1 MLFGLTIYRADSAFD
16 LRDIIEARSA
26 RWTGSGWEM
35 TNAVERTMAP
45 NGDIVTRALP
55 ADAVVI
61 HETLSDF
68 LEVHRESEELSYR
81 ALQRHIR
88 QLREKGID
96 PSSYLVDLNLK
107 LAVPFASFVLACIA
121 VPLGGRVQRHPSIAA
136 ILGTGL
142 VIGFGYW
149 VILALTNALGQSG
162 TLPAFVAAWAANVIC
177 LLLAAV
183 LFLSTE

>member
-1 MLFGLTIYRADSAFD
+1 
-16 LRDIIEARSA
+16 
-26 RWTGSGWEM
+26 M

-81 ALQRHIR
+81 ALHRHIR